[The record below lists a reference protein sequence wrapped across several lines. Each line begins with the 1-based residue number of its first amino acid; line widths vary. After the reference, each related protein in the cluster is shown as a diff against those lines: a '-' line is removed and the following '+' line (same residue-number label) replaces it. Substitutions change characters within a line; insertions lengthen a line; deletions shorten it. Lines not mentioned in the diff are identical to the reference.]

1 MKIIKENFI
10 SLIIGMIV
18 VISVFISFNITS
30 ATDANAKE
38 NSVNGISNTTGVRY
52 ETIYVGGNRFL
63 IFSNSSGSDIEVFR
77 Y

>member
-30 ATDANAKE
+30 ATNANAKE

>member
-30 ATDANAKE
+30 ATNANAKE
-38 NSVNGISNTTGVRY
+38 NSGNGISNTTGVRY